1 MYSLGIVGD
10 AFLGIVLTLDTW
22 VYSLISSSYK
32 IFMALASA
40 RLLSSDA
47 YTEIANKVYIIV
59 GVGMLFVLAY
69 AILKAII
76 DPDQLSKGDMAGGK
90 ILKSVGIAVVGLIVT
105 PLLFTAAYTV
115 QNKVLEES
123 ILSKLF
129 FRTSDSIVDVEG
141 VGSVN
146 YDEMI
151 TSTGGA
157 VTATSVWQAFF
168 YPADGVDPNEIKAD
182 PDIVR
187 QTANLAAAGC
197 AASIATGIITGIA
210 GFFTG
215 GVAWVI
221 TGAAVLSCA
230 GAVIQSGNA
239 DRVEQAVGENG
250 EFTLTEAYA
259 LVSSGESF
267 AIFQAF
273 LEPISDGDIKY
284 TWLISTVFGA
294 FVAYAFVT
302 YAIDMGTRAAK
313 LAYYQI
319 IAPIPL
325 ILQILPKS
333 GDKLSKYVKEVGKTF
348 LDVLVRISIVYII
361 VYIICHL
368 NELFSTVG
376 ALWSNNEL
384 SGIETLI
391 AKALLIVGLVLF
403 AKQAPK
409 MIGDT
414 FGLNTGGAL
423 DGLNLMKKLREGEV
437 FTAGHVVGGAI
448 RSGVQA
454 GANSF
459 VNNKG
464 KRGLPGRVL
473 GGIGSGLLYGAAGGI
488 SAGRDRLK
496 SGKPVGGFG
505 DARNASKKTAAQ
517 MQDKRQKW
525 EDFDR
530 VHDTTGK
537 KLSAVGDSVKSSVK
551 RYVYGD
557 VNTSSIDRQAA
568 AYDYMKGMAGKLEG
582 TVGNDAQIKEANRY
596 VADLASY
603 NGAQIYKKTIEDMA
617 KSAEYKTASGKVDYA
632 KIAQTLGDQKL
643 AGRIEQ
649 IHKGSDVSSA
659 DLNAARDAADE
670 RLKIAKKDAVSRK
683 LAEAHISGV
692 DNDTSRM
699 AKQLLSSREFLQYAD
714 EFEYL
719 TFDTAKD
726 AAGNDVSITFGQYLR
741 DNFGAKVTK
750 DGTVDFGQMFIT
762 QADGGST
769 KYGIGGTKVIEA
781 DLKSTVNFN
790 ARDIGEA
797 ARTVSVAKIEYKL
810 DEDAVILRDASGDSL
825 FKDASGADRA
835 ISVKKLK
842 DAGIQLEAAE
852 STTKG
857 GPSKRTAFAHT
868 KDRGETLGDEFRS
881 DPEYIDRQARKREAE
896 KNDKK

>member
-230 GAVIQSGNA
+230 GAVIQDGNA

-437 FTAGHVVGGAI
+437 FTAGHVVGGTAVSAVKNFRQDMRRTKNDPNFKDKGLKRFGHAAFSGI
-448 RSGVQA
+448 AGGGSAAARSISERVKGGKD
-454 GANSF
+454 GAVKNFKDVGKHIESTSEK
-459 VNNKG
+459 VTDAKNKRERFYKEYG
-464 KRGLPGRVL
+464 TDENGEKRGSVETFV
-473 GGIGSGLLYGAAGGI
+473 YGHAKQIRDKVDKFTRASIDTSYEDQAI
-488 SAGRDRLK
+488 SMYGKIADQRDTYR
-496 SGKPVGGFG
+496 
-505 DARNASKKTAAQ
+505 SK
-517 MQDKRQKW
+517 
-525 EDFDR
+525 
-530 VHDTTGK
+530 TGK
-537 KLSAVGDSVKSSVK
+537 QETARFAQSVVDSIKKEGPPSEYHEKAYQAALQAVTNSVK
-551 RYVYGD
+551 REDYASDADYEAAVIRATRSINKEDYKNHNYLKELSEYQARTNAGNKFQESMQD
-557 VNTSSIDRQAA
+557 VSIIELLYDPKQQAEMQQQMIDRIS
-568 AYDYMKGMAGKLEG
+568 DIRLHSNDVLVDKNGKEVHDANG
-582 TVGNDAQIKEANRY
+582 AVYTVGRY
-596 VADLASY
+596 YEEV
-603 NGAQIYKKTIEDMA
+603 
-617 KSAEYKTASGKVDYA
+617 GKVDLSTG
-632 KIAQTLGDQKL
+632 KIDFDAL
-643 AGRIEQ
+643 ANAN
-649 IHKGSDVSSA
+649 DNSS
-659 DLNAARDAADE
+659 
-670 RLKIAKKDAVSRK
+670 I
-683 LAEAHISGV
+683 
-692 DNDTSRM
+692 
-699 AKQLLSSREFLQYAD
+699 
-714 EFEYL
+714 
-719 TFDTAKD
+719 
-726 AAGNDVSITFGQYLR
+726 
-741 DNFGAKVTK
+741 
-750 DGTVDFGQMFIT
+750 
-762 QADGGST
+762 
-769 KYGIGGTKVIEA
+769 
-781 DLKSTVNFN
+781 
-790 ARDIGEA
+790 
-797 ARTVSVAKIEYKL
+797 KIEYTDSNGRVQSKNISVNVIRDPNSGKYIKTEYL
-810 DEDAVILRDASGDSL
+810 DENNNPISKEDLAGIATKENVLNVSTESALNGLFDK
-825 FKDASGADRA
+825 FKDAKTGSQKLPQY
-835 ISVKKLK
+835 ISDKL
-842 DAGIQLEAAE
+842 DQ
-852 STTKG
+852 
-857 GPSKRTAFAHT
+857 
-868 KDRGETLGDEFRS
+868 RS
-881 DPEYIDRQARKREAE
+881 D
-896 KNDKK
+896 KK